1 MPEEARAF
9 LQDRLRLFYQ
19 VVFLVNVAYY
29 LLFAVAVG
37 LDPGIGLWG
46 TLRQAF
52 SLEALGEYLVFGGCW
67 LLTRRGRWGQRTL
80 EAVDVVGLVLGG
92 CCFAAW
98 PFLHP
103 YPVLGTYE
111 LVLAW
116 MALFNLRAVLVPST
130 GRRSLVVTLCAAVP
144 GLVTA
149 PLAAHTREQSL
160 VAPATLVFLVAAW
173 CAVAVTFSAV
183 ASALLWGL
191 RKQVRDARRL
201 GQYTLLE
208 RLGSGAMGVVY
219 LARHAMLRRP
229 TAIKLLSAG
238 ADGPALARFER
249 EVQCASELTHP
260 NTLAIYDYGRTADG
274 VFYYAMEYLDG
285 VDLEGLL
292 AVDGPQPPARVI
304 HVLRQ
309 VCGALDEAHGRDLL
323 HRDLKP
329 ANVFLCRRHG
339 APDLVKVLDYGLVK
353 DLAARGGPDASG
365 AETLTGTP
373 HYLSPESVSA
383 PAEVDARGDLYSLG
397 ALAYALL
404 TGAPPF
410 TGRTVVEVCAHHLHT
425 VPVPPSARAGQPVPA
440 DLEAVVLRC
449 LEKRPEARFAS
460 ARELRAALEAC
471 QDAGGWTEAHA
482 EAWWERRGAAVQ
494 AHRKARG
501 SASSLSDTQTLLM
514 DLRGR
519 AA

>member
-1 MPEEARAF
+1 MPEEARTF
-9 LQDRLRLFYQ
+9 LQDRLRLFFK
-19 VVFLVNVAYY
+19 VAFLINLAYY
-29 LLFAVAVG
+29 PLFAVAVG
-37 LDPGIGLWG
+37 LDPRIGLWG
-46 TLRQAF
+46 ALRQTF
-52 SLEALGEYLVFGGCW
+52 SLEALGEYSVFGGCW
-67 LLTRRGRWGQRTL
+67 LLLARARWGQKFL
-80 EAVDVVGLVLGG
+80 EAVDVVGLLLAG

-98 PFLHP
+98 PFAHP

-111 LVLAW
+111 MVLAW
-116 MALFNLRAVLVPST
+116 MATYTLRAVLVPGT
-130 GRRSLVVTLCAAVP
+130 GRRCLTVTLLACLP
-144 GLVTA
+144 GLVSG
-149 PLAAHTREQSL
+149 PLAAHLRPQEMVTP
-160 VAPATLVFLVAAW
+160 VTLVFLVGAW
-173 CAVAVTFSAV
+173 GAVVVTFSTV

-219 LARHAMLRRP
+219 LGRHAMLRRP

-238 ADGPALARFER
+238 ADGPAMERFER

-292 AVDGPQPPARVI
+292 TLDGAQPPARVI
-304 HVLRQ
+304 HLLRQ
-309 VCGALDEAHGRDLL
+309 MCGALEEAHGRGLL
-323 HRDLKP
+323 HRDIKP
-329 ANVFLCRRHG
+329 ANAFLCRRHG

-353 DLAARGGPDASG
+353 ELAQRGSPDASRG
-365 AETLTGTP
+365 EALTGTP
-373 HYLSPESVSA
+373 HYVSPEAVRA
-383 PAEVDARGDLYSLG
+383 PAEVDARSDLYSLG

-410 TGRTVVEVCAHHLHT
+410 TGRTVVEVCAHHLHST
-425 VPVPPSARAGQPVPA
+425 PAPPSARAPRPVPA

-449 LEKRPEARFAS
+449 LEKQPEARFAS
-460 ARELRAALEAC
+460 ARALRLALEAC
-471 QDAGGWTEAHA
+471 QDAGRWTEADA
-482 EAWWERRGAAVQ
+482 EAWWERHGAAVQ

-501 SASSLSDTQTLLM
+501 SVSSLSATQTLLM